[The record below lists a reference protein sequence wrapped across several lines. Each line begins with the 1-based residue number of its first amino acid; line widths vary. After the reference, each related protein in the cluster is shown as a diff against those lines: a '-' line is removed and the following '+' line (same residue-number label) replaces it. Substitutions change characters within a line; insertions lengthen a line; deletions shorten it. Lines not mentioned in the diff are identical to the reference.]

1 MADLRIGDIVV
12 VRPNMRLAADGFVV
26 AGSSSV
32 DQAPV
37 TGESVPV
44 DKKPVPDIAAAAA
57 TPDLVDSSARV
68 FAGTINGAGAL
79 EIQVTRLAEDSTL
92 ARVVRLVAE
101 AQTKTTSAQR
111 FTDRFQRIFV
121 PAVLVGVFLL
131 LFTGV
136 VVDEPFTA
144 TLYRALAVLVAAS
157 PCALAIATPS
167 AVLSGVAR
175 AARAGILMKGGAALE
190 ALSRVDVLAF
200 DKTGTLTQ
208 GRPRIADV
216 IVAEGVDEVELL
228 TIAVAVEEQSDHP
241 LAAAIVRDGRERLA
255 GATTPKATD
264 VRALSGLGV
273 VATVDGVE
281 VRIGKSELFLDADP
295 PLHPSRRGST
305 DLRTP
310 VERPCSCGQ
319 ASAGWA

>member
-1 MADLRIGDIVV
+1 M
-12 VRPNMRLAADGFVV
+12 
-26 AGSSSV
+26 
-32 DQAPV
+32 

-175 AARAGILMKGGAALE
+175 AARAGILMKGGGAALE

-208 GRPRIADV
+208 AD
-216 IVAEGVDEVELL
+216 
-228 TIAVAVEEQSDHP
+228 
-241 LAAAIVRDGRERLA
+241 
-255 GATTPKATD
+255 
-264 VRALSGLGV
+264 
-273 VATVDGVE
+273 
-281 VRIGKSELFLDADP
+281 
-295 PLHPSRRGST
+295 RGSRMSLWPRVST
-305 DLRTP
+305 KSS
-310 VERPCSCGQ
+310 CSQ
-319 ASAGWA
+319 SQWR